1 MFPGTEMEL
10 DMTMDETQDMEHLM
24 TCRCEYTP
32 AVSKKGTKL
41 YIVFSLGYV
50 WGGFF
55 LMYLSLGNVDIVIKN
70 NNGPIE

>member
-50 WGGFF
+50 CFFFFF
-55 LMYLSLGNVDIVIKN
+55 LMYLSLEMWI
-70 NNGPIE
+70 